1 MTRSDRVTFRGA
13 LGDELAARLERGDDE
28 PAAYAIFAHCFTC
41 SKDFRPVRR
50 ISRAL
55 VERGIGVLRFD
66 FTGIGESA
74 GDFADTNFSSNVRD
88 LAAAVDYLRRNYQA
102 PRLLIGHS
110 LGGTAVLRVAEEVPE
125 VVAVATIGAPSDTL
139 KLRGKLLRWAPEVE
153 EAGEAEFS
161 LAGQSFRVKRQFL
174 DDLSGQRVLSA
185 VRRLKSA
192 LLILHSPDDDV
203 VPIEH
208 ARRIYK
214 AAPHPK
220 SFVSLGRADHLL
232 LRNPADTRYVAEVL
246 AAWSSRY
253 LEIEPA
259 EQDAEPAAGDE
270 AAGPALPHGQVR
282 VTGGAGGMAQRVR
295 AGRHQLPADEPTS
308 IPGGTDTGPAPY
320 DLLLAALGSCTS
332 MTLRMFADR
341 KGWNLSGVEVG
352 LRHAKVDARDCAE
365 CETKT
370 GRVDV
375 IEREIELRGELSE
388 EQRSRLVEIADRCPV
403 HRTLS
408 SETVIRSRRI

>member
-1 MTRSDRVTFRGA
+1 MTTSDQVRFRGA
-13 LGDELAARLERGDDE
+13 LGDELAARLERPDDE

-74 GDFADTNFSSNVRD
+74 GEFADTNFSSNIED
-88 LAAAVDYLRRNYQA
+88 LQAAADYLRENYRA

-110 LGGTAVLRVAEEVPE
+110 LGGTAVLRMAGEVPE
-125 VVAVATIGAPSDTL
+125 VVAVATIAAPSDTL
-139 KLRGKLLRWAPEVE
+139 QLRGKLLRWAPAVE
-153 EAGEAEFS
+153 KAGEAEFS
-161 LAGQSFRVKRQFL
+161 LAGQTFRVRQQFL

-185 VRRLKSA
+185 VRRLRSA
-192 LLILHSPDDDV
+192 LLILHSPVDDV

-220 SFVSLGRADHLL
+220 SFVSLDQADHLL

-259 EQDAEPAAGDE
+259 ESATEPVAGDE
-270 AAGPALPHGQVR
+270 TARPALPHGEVR
-282 VTGGAGGMAQRVR
+282 VSGGARGMAQRVR
-295 AGRHQLPADEPTS
+295 AGRHELKADEPTS
-308 IPGGTDTGPAPY
+308 VPGGTDTGPSPY

-332 MTLRMFADR
+332 MTLRMYADR
-341 KGWNLSGVEVG
+341 KGWDLTGVEVR
-352 LRHAKVDARDCAE
+352 LRHAKIHAQDCAE
-365 CETKT
+365 CDTKT
-370 GRVDV
+370 GRIDV
-375 IEREIELRGELSE
+375 IEREIALDGELSE
-388 EQRSRLVEIADRCPV
+388 EQRARLIEIADRCPV
-403 HRTLS
+403 HRTLR
-408 SETVIRSRRI
+408 SETMIRSRLI

>member
-1 MTRSDRVTFRGA
+1 MSRSDRVTFPGA

-41 SKDFRPVRR
+41 SKDFRPVRL

-74 GDFADTNFSSNVRD
+74 GEFADTNFSSNVED
-88 LAAAVDYLRRNYQA
+88 LAAAVEYLRRNHQP

-110 LGGTAVLRVAEEVPE
+110 LGGTAVLRVAGQVPE
-125 VVAVATIGAPSDTL
+125 VAAVATIGAPSDTL
-139 KLRGKLLRWAPEVE
+139 QLRGKLLRWAPEVA

-161 LAGQSFRVKRQFL
+161 LAGQSFRVKKQFL
-174 DDLSGQRVLSA
+174 DDLGGQRVLSA
-185 VRRLKSA
+185 VRQLQSA

-220 SFVSLGRADHLL
+220 SFVSLGQADHLL
-232 LRNPADTRYVAEVL
+232 LRNPADARYVAEVL
-246 AAWSSRY
+246 AAWSGRY

-259 EQDAEPAAGDE
+259 EPDAEPAAGDE
-270 AAGPALPHGQVR
+270 ALAHGEVR
-282 VTGGAGGMAQRVR
+282 VTGGASGMAQRVR
-295 AGRHQLPADEPTS
+295 AGRHALDADEPTH

-320 DLLLAALGSCTS
+320 ELLLAGLGSCTS
-332 MTLRMFADR
+332 MTLRMYADR
-341 KGWNLSGVEVG
+341 KGWDLTGVDVRLG
-352 LRHAKVDARDCAE
+352 HAKIHARDCPE
-365 CETKT
+365 CATKT

-388 EQRSRLVEIADRCPV
+388 EQRARLAEIADRCPV

-408 SETVIRSRRI
+408 SESVIRSRRI